1 MFWSFLSGL
10 AGGAGIGQI
19 AADIGKGMVS
29 NAVEGMTA
37 PAAGMLNDIGK
48 LTGSEGLTNA
58 GKSLSNLPNTLVGR
72 GDIPLKDKE
81 LPTAFGDPARR
92 LALQMPQKKQEEL
105 KAEPPPPLPRPLSPW
120 EQNKRRAISGW
131 QQRKAPLQ
139 GR

>member
-37 PAAGMLNDIGK
+37 PVAGMLNDAGK
-48 LTGSEGLTNA
+48 LTGSAGLTEA

-72 GDIPLKDKE
+72 GDVPLKDKE
-81 LPTAFGDPARR
+81 LPTALGDPNRR
-92 LALQMPQKKQEEL
+92 MVALQMPQQQ
-105 KAEPPPPLPRPLSPW
+105 AAAPAPIPQALPTWKRQNNTRP
-120 EQNKRRAISGW
+120 RR
-131 QQRKAPLQ
+131 
-139 GR
+139 